1 MNFTKIFEFESLIG
15 DTYGVFKYEDLD
27 FNSYK
32 QVKHKDSRWGS
43 ENHNRTIYQ
52 TDKYFVKV
60 WDKDYIRKDTL
71 PTAFASGFY
80 DSTIVPN
87 FVGMIYDEDN
97 ICRGYVTEE
106 CQQLFIKDETDRADT
121 GSRLVRLTPN
131 SDKHFNEMF
140 TRIKAKTIQ
149 SNHFAY
155 DFCEFHTYEFEGK
168 PTLIDLEGVYSCN
181 EYDDLRAHHYNTYTR
196 QNAGS
201 RVDGDYLESPKFF
214 SDFMAQNNYQNF
226 IRNLLATAPINL
238 EYFLN
243 MELQH
248 GSGGK
253 EIIHNDKQIK
263 TVREAV
269 EYFSDEKNRKEAE
282 SKLTDKN
289 HQYWNCM
296 WAEFRKNVEGHHEKG
311 WENMTQEY
319 YDSLEIMT
327 DEEIQVA
334 LVDDPVNFFGGF
346 LKHGYHRA
354 VAMIGRLINGKK
366 YIPFY
371 MPEAEV
377 FKGNVENP
385 LRYINYLEM
394 MDIMGFP
401 KGEYAICNSAILAVM
416 GVDARKNKNGDL
428 DLVFS
433 SKLRKQIEDENIE
446 LPQEI
451 HPFGKDSGKFR
462 FFGCEDDD
470 DLVYNYSVNIGGYNF
485 TEPRFYFSRMHM
497 VKPSAHRSLEENRKI
512 KEAGKK
518 GVEEFIKMK
527 GYKGY
532 PFNKITQE
540 QWGFDLIQE
549 VK

>member
-15 DTYGVFKYEDLD
+15 DVYDIFKYEDLE

-32 QVKHKDSRWGS
+32 KVKHKDSRWGS

-52 TDKYFVKV
+52 TDEYFVKV
-60 WDKDYIRKDTL
+60 WDEDYIRANTL

-87 FVGMIYDEDN
+87 FVGLIYDENN
-97 ICRGYVTEE
+97 ICRGYITKE
-106 CQQLFIKDETDRADT
+106 CQQLFTKED
-121 GSRLVRLTPN
+121 SLKQNLVRLTDK
-131 SDKHFNEMF
+131 SQTYFDEILIKIKMKTIESKHF
-140 TRIKAKTIQ
+140 
-149 SNHFAY
+149 SY
-155 DFCEFHTYEFEGK
+155 DFCEYHTYEFEGK
-168 PTLIDLEGVYSCN
+168 PTLIDLEGIYSVE
-181 EYDDLRAHHYNTYTR
+181 EYYDLKQHHYNTYTR
-196 QNAGS
+196 ENAGD

-214 SDFMAQNNYQNF
+214 SDFMAHKNYQQFLQNS
-226 IRNLLATAPINL
+226 LLTVPINL
-238 EYFLN
+238 EYFLD

-253 EIIHNDKQIK
+253 EIIHNDKKIK

-269 EYFSDEKNRKEAE
+269 EYFSNMENIKNTAN
-282 SKLTDKN
+282 KLTIKN

-296 WAEFRKNVEGHHEKG
+296 WAEFRRNVENHHKRG
-311 WENMTQEY
+311 WENMTKEY
-319 YDSLEIMT
+319 YDSLEPMT
-327 DEEIQVA
+327 DDDIRVA
-334 LVDDPVNFFGGF
+334 LVDDPVQFFGGF

-354 VAMIGRLINGKK
+354 VSMIGRLINGKE

-371 MPEAEV
+371 MPSAEV

-385 LRYINYLEM
+385 LKYINYIEL
-394 MDIMGFP
+394 MDVMGFP
-401 KGEYAICNSAILAVM
+401 KEEYAICNSAILAVM

-433 SKLRKQIEDENIE
+433 SKLRKMIEEQNIE
-446 LPQEI
+446 LPKEI
-451 HPFGKDSGKFR
+451 HPFPPNSDKFR
-462 FFGCEDDD
+462 FFGCKDDD
-470 DLVYNYSVNIGGYNF
+470 DLVYNYSVDIHGYNF
-485 TEPRFYFSRMHM
+485 AEPRFYFSRMHM
-497 VKPSAHRSLEENRKI
+497 LKQSAHRNLEDNRKI
-512 KEAGKK
+512 KEEGKR
-518 GVEEFIKMK
+518 GVEEFIKMR

-549 VK
+549 VG

>member
-1 MNFTKIFEFESLIG
+1 MNFTQIFEFESLIG

-27 FNSYK
+27 FKSYK
-32 QVKHKDSRWGS
+32 QVKHKDSRWGK

-60 WDKDYIRKDTL
+60 WDEDYIRANTL
-71 PTAFASGFY
+71 PQAFASGFY

-87 FVGMIYDEDN
+87 FIGLIYDEN
-97 ICRGYVTEE
+97 NTCRGYITEE
-106 CQQLFIKDETDRADT
+106 CKQLWTREHSLEQK
-121 GSRLVRLTPN
+121 LVRLE
-131 SDKHFNEMF
+131 DKSQEYFDEMV
-140 TRIKAKTIQ
+140 TKVKIKTME
-149 SNHFAY
+149 SLHFAY
-155 DFCEFHTYEFEGK
+155 DFCENHIYEFEGK
-168 PTLIDLEGVYSCN
+168 PTLIDLEGVYHCN
-181 EYDDLRAHHYNTYTR
+181 EYDDLRQHHYNTYTR
-196 QNAGS
+196 ENAGS

-214 SDFMAQNNYQNF
+214 SNFMAHKNYETF
-226 IRNLLATAPINL
+226 VRHLLSTVPISL

-253 EIIHNDKQIK
+253 EIIHNDKKIK

-269 EYFSDEKNRKEAE
+269 KYFSNMENIKNTAK
-282 SKLTDKN
+282 KLTKKN

-296 WAEFRKNVEGHHEKG
+296 WAEFKRNVENHHDRG
-311 WENMTQEY
+311 WENMTKEY
-319 YDSLEIMT
+319 YDSLEPMT
-327 DEEIQVA
+327 DDDIRVA
-334 LVDDPVNFFGGF
+334 LVDDPVKFFGGF

-354 VAMIGRLINGKK
+354 VSMIGRLINGKE

-371 MPEAEV
+371 MPAGEV

-385 LRYINYLEM
+385 LKYINYIEL
-394 MDIMGFP
+394 MDVMGFP
-401 KGEYAICNSAILAVM
+401 KKEYAICNSAILAVM

-433 SKLRKQIEDENIE
+433 SKLRKMIEEQNIE
-446 LPQEI
+446 LPKEI
-451 HPFGKDSGKFR
+451 HPFPPNSDKFR

-470 DLVYNYSVNIGGYNF
+470 DLVYNYSVDIHGYNF
-485 TEPRFYFSRMHM
+485 AEPRFYFSRMHM

-518 GVEEFIKMK
+518 GVDEFIKK
-527 GYKGY
+527 KSYQGY
-532 PFNKITQE
+532 PFDLITE
-540 QWGFDLIQE
+540 EEWGFDLIQE
-549 VK
+549 VG

>member
-1 MNFTKIFEFESLIG
+1 MNFTKVYEFESLIG
-15 DTYGVFKYEDLD
+15 DVYDIFKYEDLD

-52 TDKYFVKV
+52 TNEYFVKV
-60 WDKDYIRKDTL
+60 WDEDYIRKDTL

-87 FVGMIYDEDN
+87 FVGLIYDESN
-97 ICRGYVTEE
+97 ICRGYITKE
-106 CQQLFIKDETDRADT
+106 CKQLFTKDETDRAVG
-121 GSRLVRLTPN
+121 GSRLVRLTPK
-131 SDKHFNEMF
+131 SDEHFNEMF
-140 TRIKAKTIQ
+140 TKIKLKTIQ

-155 DFCEFHTYEFEGK
+155 DFCEYHTYEFEGK

-181 EYDDLRAHHYNTYTR
+181 QYDDLRSHHYNTYTR
-196 QNAGS
+196 QNAGD

-214 SDFMAQNNYQNF
+214 SDFMAQNNYQHF
-226 IRNLLATAPINL
+226 IRNLLATEPINL

-263 TVREAV
+263 TVREAI

-296 WAEFRKNVEGHHEKG
+296 WAEFRRNVEGHHEKG
-311 WENMTQEY
+311 WENMTKEY
-319 YDSLEIMT
+319 YDSLEMMT

-354 VAMIGRLINGKK
+354 VAMMGRLIGGKD

-371 MPEAEV
+371 MPKAEV

-385 LRYINYLEM
+385 LRYINYLEL
-394 MDIMGFP
+394 MDVMGFP
-401 KGEYAICNSAILAVM
+401 KKEYAICNSAILAVM

-446 LPQEI
+446 LPKEI
-451 HPFGKDSGKFR
+451 HPFPPNSDKFR

-470 DLVYNYSVNIGGYNF
+470 DLVYNYSVDIDGYNF
-485 TEPRFYFSRMHM
+485 AEPRFYFSRMHM
-497 VKPSAHRSLEENRKI
+497 VKPSAHRTLEENRKI
-512 KEAGKK
+512 KQEGKD
-518 GVEEFIKMK
+518 GVDKFIEMK
-527 GYKGY
+527 SYKGY
-532 PFNKITQE
+532 PFNHITME
-540 QWGFDLIQE
+540 QWGFDLLQE
-549 VK
+549 VG

>member
-1 MNFTKIFEFESLIG
+1 MNFTQIFEFESLIG

-27 FNSYK
+27 FKSYK
-32 QVKHKDSRWGS
+32 QVKHKDSRWGK

-60 WDKDYIRKDTL
+60 WDEDYIRANTL
-71 PTAFASGFY
+71 PQAFASGFY

-87 FVGMIYDEDN
+87 FIGLIYDEN
-97 ICRGYVTEE
+97 NTCRGYITEE
-106 CQQLFIKDETDRADT
+106 CKQLWTREHSLEQK
-121 GSRLVRLTPN
+121 LVRLE
-131 SDKHFNEMF
+131 DKSQEYFDEMI
-140 TRIKAKTIQ
+140 TKVKIKTME
-149 SNHFAY
+149 SYHFAY
-155 DFCEFHTYEFEGK
+155 DFCENHIYEFEGK
-168 PTLIDLEGVYSCN
+168 PTLIDLEGVYHCN
-181 EYDDLRAHHYNTYTR
+181 EYDDLRQHHYNTYTR
-196 QNAGS
+196 ENAGD

-214 SDFMAQNNYQNF
+214 SNFMAHKNYETF
-226 IRNLLATAPINL
+226 VRHLLSTVPISL

-253 EIIHNDKQIK
+253 EIIHNDKKIK

-269 EYFSDEKNRKEAE
+269 KYFSNMENIKNTAK
-282 SKLTDKN
+282 KLTKKN

-296 WAEFRKNVEGHHEKG
+296 WAEFKRNVENHHDRG
-311 WENMTQEY
+311 WENMTKEY
-319 YDSLEIMT
+319 YDSLEPMT
-327 DEEIQVA
+327 DDDIRVA
-334 LVDDPVNFFGGF
+334 LVDDPVKFFGGF

-354 VAMIGRLINGKK
+354 VSMIGRLINGKE

-371 MPEAEV
+371 MPAGEV

-385 LRYINYLEM
+385 LKYINYIEL
-394 MDIMGFP
+394 MDVMGFP
-401 KGEYAICNSAILAVM
+401 KKEYAICNSAILAVM

-433 SKLRKQIEDENIE
+433 SKLRKMIEEQNIE
-446 LPQEI
+446 LPKEI
-451 HPFGKDSGKFR
+451 HPFPPNSDKFR

-470 DLVYNYSVNIGGYNF
+470 DLVYNYSVDIHGYNF
-485 TEPRFYFSRMHM
+485 AEPRFYFSRMHM

-518 GVEEFIKMK
+518 GVDEFIKK
-527 GYKGY
+527 KSYKGY
-532 PFNKITQE
+532 PFHQITQE
-540 QWGFDLIQE
+540 EWGFDLIQE
-549 VK
+549 VE

>member
-1 MNFTKIFEFESLIG
+1 M
-15 DTYGVFKYEDLD
+15 
-27 FNSYK
+27 
-32 QVKHKDSRWGS
+32 
-43 ENHNRTIYQ
+43 
-52 TDKYFVKV
+52 
-60 WDKDYIRKDTL
+60 
-71 PTAFASGFY
+71 
-80 DSTIVPN
+80 
-87 FVGMIYDEDN
+87 
-97 ICRGYVTEE
+97 
-106 CQQLFIKDETDRADT
+106 
-121 GSRLVRLTPN
+121 VRLTPK
-131 SDKHFNEMF
+131 SDEHFNEMF
-140 TRIKAKTIQ
+140 TKIKLKTIQ

-155 DFCEFHTYEFEGK
+155 DFCEYHTYEFEGK

-181 EYDDLRAHHYNTYTR
+181 QYDDLRSHHYNTYTR
-196 QNAGS
+196 QNAGD

-214 SDFMAQNNYQNF
+214 SDFMAQNNYQHF
-226 IRNLLATAPINL
+226 IRNILATEPINL

-263 TVREAV
+263 TVREAI
-269 EYFSDEKNRKEAE
+269 EYFSNEKNRKEAE

-296 WAEFRKNVEGHHEKG
+296 WAEFRRNVEGHHEKG
-311 WENMTQEY
+311 WENMTKEY
-319 YDSLEIMT
+319 YDSLEMMT

-354 VAMIGRLINGKK
+354 VAMMGRLIGGKD

-371 MPEAEV
+371 MPKAEV

-385 LRYINYLEM
+385 LRYINYLEL
-394 MDIMGFP
+394 MDVMGFP
-401 KGEYAICNSAILAVM
+401 KKEYAICNSAILAVM

-446 LPQEI
+446 LPKEI
-451 HPFGKDSGKFR
+451 HPFPPNSNKFR

-470 DLVYNYSVNIGGYNF
+470 DLVYNYSVDIDGYNF
-485 TEPRFYFSRMHM
+485 AEPRFYFSRMHM

-518 GVEEFIKMK
+518 GVEDFIKAE

-532 PFNKITQE
+532 PFNHITME
-540 QWGFDLIQE
+540 QWGFDLLQE
-549 VK
+549 VG

>member
-1 MNFTKIFEFESLIG
+1 MNFTQIFEFESLIG
-15 DTYGVFKYEDLD
+15 DIYGVFKYEDLD
-27 FNSYK
+27 FKSYK
-32 QVKHKDSRWGS
+32 QVKHKDSRWGD

-60 WDKDYIRKDTL
+60 WDEDYIRANTL
-71 PTAFASGFY
+71 PSAFASGFY

-87 FVGMIYDEDN
+87 FVGMIYDEN
-97 ICRGYVTEE
+97 NTCRGYITKE
-106 CQQLFIKDETDRADT
+106 CTQLWKREDSLEQD
-121 GSRLVRLTPN
+121 LVRLTDK
-131 SDKHFNEMF
+131 SDHYIEEMF
-140 TRIKAKTIQ
+140 TKVKLKTLQ
-149 SNHFAY
+149 SRHFAY
-155 DFCEFHTYEFEGK
+155 DFCENHTYEFEGK
-168 PTLIDLEGVYSCN
+168 PTLIDLEGVYPI
-181 EYDDLRAHHYNTYTR
+181 EYYEDLNQHHYNTYTR
-196 QNAGS
+196 ANAGD

-214 SDFMAQNNYQNF
+214 SNFMAQKNYEHF
-226 IRNLLATAPINL
+226 VKNLLATAPINL

-243 MELQH
+243 MDLQQ

-253 EIIHNDKQIK
+253 EIIHNDKTLK
-263 TVREAV
+263 TVREV
-269 EYFSDEKNRKEAE
+269 IEYFSDDNNVKETEKKVNK
-282 SKLTDKN
+282 DN
-289 HQYWNCM
+289 HQYWNGM
-296 WAEFRKNVEGHHEKG
+296 WAEFRINVEDHHKRG
-311 WENMTQEY
+311 WSNMTKEY
-319 YDSLEIMT
+319 YDSLEPMT
-327 DEEIQVA
+327 DEEIRVA

-354 VAMIGRLINGKK
+354 VAMIGRLINGKS

-371 MPEAEV
+371 MPAREV

-401 KGEYAICNSAILAVM
+401 KEEYAICNSAILAVM

-446 LPQEI
+446 LPKEI

-485 TEPRFYFSRMHM
+485 AEPRFYFSRMHM

-512 KEAGKK
+512 KQDGKD
-518 GVEEFIKMK
+518 GVDKFIEMK
-527 GYKGY
+527 SYKGF
-532 PFNKITQE
+532 PFDKITQE

-549 VK
+549 VG

>member
-1 MNFTKIFEFESLIG
+1 MNFTQIFEFESLIG

-27 FNSYK
+27 FKSYK
-32 QVKHKDSRWGS
+32 QVKHKDSRWGK

-60 WDKDYIRKDTL
+60 WDEDYIRANTL
-71 PTAFASGFY
+71 PQAFASGFY

-87 FVGMIYDEDN
+87 FIGLIYDEN
-97 ICRGYVTEE
+97 NTCRGYITEE
-106 CQQLFIKDETDRADT
+106 CKQLWTREHSLEQK
-121 GSRLVRLTPN
+121 LVRLE
-131 SDKHFNEMF
+131 DKSQEYFNEMV
-140 TRIKAKTIQ
+140 TKVKIKTME
-149 SNHFAY
+149 SYHFAY
-155 DFCEFHTYEFEGK
+155 DFCENHIYEFEGK
-168 PTLIDLEGVYSCN
+168 PTLIDLEGVYHCN
-181 EYDDLRAHHYNTYTR
+181 EYDDLRQHHYNTYTR
-196 QNAGS
+196 ENAGD

-214 SDFMAQNNYQNF
+214 SNFMAHKNYETF
-226 IRNLLATAPINL
+226 VRHLLSTVPISL

-253 EIIHNDKQIK
+253 EIIHNDKKIK

-269 EYFSDEKNRKEAE
+269 KYFSNMENIKNTAN
-282 SKLTDKN
+282 KLTIKN

-296 WAEFRKNVEGHHEKG
+296 WAEFRRNVENHHKRG
-311 WENMTQEY
+311 WENMTKEY
-319 YDSLEIMT
+319 YDSLEPMT
-327 DEEIQVA
+327 DDDIRVA
-334 LVDDPVNFFGGF
+334 LVDDPVQFFGGF

-354 VAMIGRLINGKK
+354 VSMIGRLINGKE

-371 MPEAEV
+371 MPSAEV

-385 LRYINYLEM
+385 LKYINYIEL
-394 MDIMGFP
+394 MDVMGFP
-401 KGEYAICNSAILAVM
+401 KKEYAICNSAILAVM

-433 SKLRKQIEDENIE
+433 SKLRKMIEEQNIE
-446 LPQEI
+446 LPKEI
-451 HPFGKDSGKFR
+451 HPFPPNSDKFR

-470 DLVYNYSVNIGGYNF
+470 DLVYNYSVDIHGYNF
-485 TEPRFYFSRMHM
+485 AEPRFYFSRMHM

-518 GVEEFIKMK
+518 GVDEFIKK
-527 GYKGY
+527 KSYKGY
-532 PFNKITQE
+532 PFDQITQE
-540 QWGFDLIQE
+540 EWGFDLIQE
-549 VK
+549 VE

>member
-1 MNFTKIFEFESLIG
+1 MNFTKVYEFESLIG
-15 DTYGVFKYEDLD
+15 DVYDIFKYEDLD

-52 TDKYFVKV
+52 TDEYFVKV
-60 WDKDYIRKDTL
+60 WDEDYIRANTL

-87 FVGMIYDEDN
+87 FVGLIYDENN
-97 ICRGYVTEE
+97 ICRGYITKE
-106 CQQLFIKDETDRADT
+106 CQQLFTKEDSTEQN
-121 GSRLVRLTPN
+121 LVRLTDK
-131 SDKHFNEMF
+131 SQTYFDEILIKIKMKTVESKHF
-140 TRIKAKTIQ
+140 
-149 SNHFAY
+149 SY
-155 DFCEFHTYEFEGK
+155 DFCEYHTYEFDGK
-168 PTLIDLEGVYSCN
+168 PTLIDLEGIYSIE
-181 EYDDLRAHHYNTYTR
+181 EYQNLKQHHYNTYTR
-196 QNAGS
+196 EAAGD

-214 SDFMAQNNYQNF
+214 SDFMAHKNYQHFLENF
-226 IRNLLATAPINL
+226 ILTVPINL

-263 TVREAV
+263 TVREAL
-269 EYFSDEKNRKEAE
+269 EYFSDEENRKEAE
-282 SKLTDKN
+282 SKLTEKN

-296 WAEFRKNVEGHHEKG
+296 WAEFRRNVEGHHEKG
-311 WENMTQEY
+311 WENMTKEY
-319 YDSLEIMT
+319 YDSLEMMT
-327 DEEIQVA
+327 DEEIQVS
-334 LVDDPVNFFGGF
+334 LIDDPVNFFGGF

-354 VAMIGRLINGKK
+354 VAMIGRLLNGKE

-371 MPEAEV
+371 MPSQEI
-377 FKGNVENP
+377 FKGNAENP
-385 LRYINYLEM
+385 LKYVNYIEL
-394 MDIMGFP
+394 MDVMGFP
-401 KGEYAICNSAILAVM
+401 KEEYAICNSAILAVM

-433 SKLRKQIEDENIE
+433 SKLRKMIEEQNIE
-446 LPQEI
+446 LPKEI
-451 HPFGKDSGKFR
+451 HPFPPNSDKFR

-470 DLVYNYSVNIGGYNF
+470 DLVYNYSVNIHGYNF
-485 TEPRFYFSRMHM
+485 AEPRFYFSRMHM
-497 VKPSAHRSLEENRKI
+497 LKPSAHRSLEENRKI

-518 GVEEFIKMK
+518 GAEEFIKMK

-549 VK
+549 VG

>member
-15 DTYGVFKYEDLD
+15 DVYGVFKYEDLD

-60 WDKDYIRKDTL
+60 WDQDYIRANTL

-106 CQQLFIKDETDRADT
+106 CQQLFTKDETDRADT
-121 GSRLVRLTPN
+121 GSRLVRLTPK
-131 SDKHFNEMF
+131 SDDYFKQIF
-140 TRIKAKTIQ
+140 TKIKYKTIQ
-149 SNHFAY
+149 SNSFAY
-155 DFCEFHTYEFEGK
+155 DFCEYHTYEFEGK
-168 PTLIDLEGVYSCN
+168 PTLIDLEGVYSC
-181 EYDDLRAHHYNTYTR
+181 EDYHSLHEHHYNTYTR
-196 QNAGS
+196 ENAGD

-214 SDFMAQNNYQNF
+214 SDFMAQSNYQNF
-226 IRNLLATAPINL
+226 VRNLLATAPINL
-238 EYFLN
+238 EYFLD

-253 EIIHNDKQIK
+253 EIIHNDKKIK
-263 TVREAV
+263 TVREAT
-269 EYFSDEKNRKEAE
+269 EYFSDEKTKKEAE
-282 SKLTDKN
+282 DKLNDKN

-311 WENMTQEY
+311 WENMTKEY
-319 YDSLEIMT
+319 YDSLELMT

-334 LVDDPVNFFGGF
+334 LVNDPVNFFGGF

-354 VAMIGRLINGKK
+354 VSMIGRLINGKE

-371 MPEAEV
+371 MPKEEV

-385 LRYINYLEM
+385 LRHINYLEI
-394 MDIMGFP
+394 MDVMGFP
-401 KGEYAICNSAILAVM
+401 KEEYAICNSSILAVM

-446 LPQEI
+446 LPKEI

-485 TEPRFYFSRMHM
+485 AEPRFYFSRMHM

-512 KEAGKK
+512 KQEGKD
-518 GVEEFIKMK
+518 GVDKFIEMK
-527 GYKGY
+527 SYEGY
-532 PFNKITQE
+532 PFHLITQE

-549 VK
+549 VE

>member
-1 MNFTKIFEFESLIG
+1 MNFTQIFEFESLIG

-27 FNSYK
+27 FKSYK
-32 QVKHKDSRWGS
+32 QVKHKDSRWGK

-60 WDKDYIRKDTL
+60 WDEDYIRANTL
-71 PTAFASGFY
+71 PQAFASGFY

-87 FVGMIYDEDN
+87 FIGLIYDEN
-97 ICRGYVTEE
+97 NTCRGYITEE
-106 CQQLFIKDETDRADT
+106 CKQLWTREHSLEQK
-121 GSRLVRLTPN
+121 LVRLE
-131 SDKHFNEMF
+131 DKSQEYFDEMV
-140 TRIKAKTIQ
+140 TKVKIKTME
-149 SNHFAY
+149 SLHFAY
-155 DFCEFHTYEFEGK
+155 DFCENHIYEFEGK
-168 PTLIDLEGVYSCN
+168 PTLIDLEGVYHCN
-181 EYDDLRAHHYNTYTR
+181 EYDDLRQHHYNTYTR
-196 QNAGS
+196 ENAGS

-214 SDFMAQNNYQNF
+214 SNFMAHKNYETF
-226 IRNLLATAPINL
+226 VRHLLSTVPISL

-253 EIIHNDKQIK
+253 EIIHNDKKIK

-269 EYFSDEKNRKEAE
+269 KYFSNMENIKNTAN
-282 SKLTDKN
+282 KLTIKN

-296 WAEFRKNVEGHHEKG
+296 WAEFRRNVENHHKRG
-311 WENMTQEY
+311 WENMTKEY
-319 YDSLEIMT
+319 YDSLEPMT
-327 DEEIQVA
+327 DDDIRVA
-334 LVDDPVNFFGGF
+334 LVDDPVQFFGGF

-354 VAMIGRLINGKK
+354 VSMIGRLINGKE

-371 MPEAEV
+371 MPAGEV

-385 LRYINYLEM
+385 LKYINYIEL
-394 MDIMGFP
+394 MDVMGFP
-401 KGEYAICNSAILAVM
+401 KEEYAICNSAILAVM

-433 SKLRKQIEDENIE
+433 SKLRKMIEEQNIE
-446 LPQEI
+446 LPKEI
-451 HPFGKDSGKFR
+451 HPFPPNSDKFR

-470 DLVYNYSVNIGGYNF
+470 DLVYNYSVDIHGYNF
-485 TEPRFYFSRMHM
+485 AEPRFYFSRMHM

-518 GVEEFIKMK
+518 GVDVFIKK
-527 GYKGY
+527 KSYKGY
-532 PFNKITQE
+532 PFDQITQE
-540 QWGFDLIQE
+540 EWGFDLIQE
-549 VK
+549 VE

>member
-15 DTYGVFKYEDLD
+15 DVYDVFKYEDLD
-27 FNSYK
+27 FKSYK

-52 TDKYFVKV
+52 TNEYFVKV
-60 WDKDYIRKDTL
+60 WDEDYIRKDTL

-87 FVGMIYDEDN
+87 FVGLIYDESN
-97 ICRGYVTEE
+97 ICRGYITKE
-106 CQQLFIKDETDRADT
+106 CKQLFTKDETDRAVG
-121 GSRLVRLTPN
+121 GSRLVRLTPK
-131 SDKHFNEMF
+131 SDEHFNEMF
-140 TRIKAKTIQ
+140 TKIKLKTIQ

-155 DFCEFHTYEFEGK
+155 DFCEYHTYEFEGK

-181 EYDDLRAHHYNTYTR
+181 QYDDLRSHHYNTYTR
-196 QNAGS
+196 QNAGD

-214 SDFMAQNNYQNF
+214 SDFMAQNNYQHF
-226 IRNLLATAPINL
+226 IRNLLATEPINL

-263 TVREAV
+263 TVREAI

-296 WAEFRKNVEGHHEKG
+296 WAEFRRNVEGHHEKG
-311 WENMTQEY
+311 WENMTKEY
-319 YDSLEIMT
+319 YDSLEMMT

-354 VAMIGRLINGKK
+354 VAMIGRLIDGKK

-371 MPEAEV
+371 MRKEQIYNEPRKKDGIQRR
-377 FKGNVENP
+377 FPLFNNVKCLKLVDELKIP
-385 LRYINYLEM
+385 R
-394 MDIMGFP
+394 
-401 KGEYAICNSAILAVM
+401 GEFTICQSGILALM
-416 GVDARKNKNGDL
+416 GIRENDDLDIIISSEARKQLFNDNQQFMRFNGVEIFESNK
-428 DLVFS
+428 
-433 SKLRKQIEDENIE
+433 SKFMYFDAQ
-446 LPQEI
+446 
-451 HPFGKDSGKFR
+451 G
-462 FFGCEDDD
+462 DD
-470 DLVYNYSVNIGGYNF
+470 DLIDNYSFQIDGYNF
-485 TEPRFYFSRMHM
+485 LEPRFYFSR
-497 VKPSAHRSLEENRKI
+497 KNKKTERDLKDWEGI
-512 KEAGKK
+512 KRFFET
-518 GVEEFIKMK
+518 ESH
-527 GYKGY
+527 KGY
-532 PFNKITQE
+532 PFNLLSEE
-540 QWGFDLIQE
+540 QLGKQF
-549 VK
+549 V

>member
-1 MNFTKIFEFESLIG
+1 MNFTQIFEFESLIG

-27 FNSYK
+27 FKSYK
-32 QVKHKDSRWGS
+32 QVKHKDSRWGK

-60 WDKDYIRKDTL
+60 WDEDYIRANTL
-71 PTAFASGFY
+71 PQAFASGFY

-87 FVGMIYDEDN
+87 FIGLIYDEN
-97 ICRGYVTEE
+97 NTCRGYITEE
-106 CQQLFIKDETDRADT
+106 CKQLWTREHSLEQK
-121 GSRLVRLTPN
+121 LVRLE
-131 SDKHFNEMF
+131 DKSQEYFDEMV
-140 TRIKAKTIQ
+140 TKVKIKTME
-149 SNHFAY
+149 SFHFAY
-155 DFCEFHTYEFEGK
+155 DFCENHIYEFEGK
-168 PTLIDLEGVYSCN
+168 PTLIDLEGVYHCN
-181 EYDDLRAHHYNTYTR
+181 EYDDLRQHHYNTYTR
-196 QNAGS
+196 ENAGD

-214 SDFMAQNNYQNF
+214 SNFMAHKNYETF
-226 IRNLLATAPINL
+226 VRHLLGTVPISL
-238 EYFLN
+238 EYFLD

-253 EIIHNDKQIK
+253 EIIHNDKKIK

-269 EYFSDEKNRKEAE
+269 EYFSNMENIKNTAN
-282 SKLTDKN
+282 KLTIKN

-296 WAEFRKNVEGHHEKG
+296 WAEFRRNVENHHKRG
-311 WENMTQEY
+311 WENMTKEY
-319 YDSLEIMT
+319 YDSLEPMT
-327 DEEIQVA
+327 DDDIRVA
-334 LVDDPVNFFGGF
+334 LVDDPVQFFGGF

-354 VAMIGRLINGKK
+354 VSMIGRLINGKE

-371 MPEAEV
+371 MPSAEV

-385 LRYINYLEM
+385 LKYINYIEL
-394 MDIMGFP
+394 MDVMGFP
-401 KGEYAICNSAILAVM
+401 KEEYAICNSAILAVM

-433 SKLRKQIEDENIE
+433 SKLRKMIEEQNIE
-446 LPQEI
+446 LPKEI
-451 HPFGKDSGKFR
+451 HPFPPNSDKFR

-470 DLVYNYSVNIGGYNF
+470 DLVYNYSVNIHGYNF
-485 TEPRFYFSRMHM
+485 AEPRFYFSRMHM
-497 VKPSAHRSLEENRKI
+497 LKPSAHRSLEENRKI

-518 GVEEFIKMK
+518 GAEEFIKMK

-549 VK
+549 VG

>member
-1 MNFTKIFEFESLIG
+1 MNFTQIFEFESLIG

-27 FNSYK
+27 FKSYK
-32 QVKHKDSRWGS
+32 QVKHKDSRWGK

-60 WDKDYIRKDTL
+60 WDEDYIRANTL
-71 PTAFASGFY
+71 PQAFASGFY

-87 FVGMIYDEDN
+87 FIGLIYDEN
-97 ICRGYVTEE
+97 NTCRGYITEE
-106 CQQLFIKDETDRADT
+106 CKQLWTREHSLEQK
-121 GSRLVRLTPN
+121 LVRLE
-131 SDKHFNEMF
+131 DKSQEYFDEMV
-140 TRIKAKTIQ
+140 TKVKIKTME
-149 SNHFAY
+149 SFHFAY
-155 DFCEFHTYEFEGK
+155 DFCENHIYEFEGK
-168 PTLIDLEGVYSCN
+168 PTLIDLEGVYHCN
-181 EYDDLRAHHYNTYTR
+181 EYDNLHQHHYNTYTR
-196 QNAGS
+196 ENAGS

-214 SDFMAQNNYQNF
+214 SNFMAHKNYETF
-226 IRNLLATAPINL
+226 VRHLLSTVPISL

-253 EIIHNDKQIK
+253 EIIHNDKKIK

-269 EYFSDEKNRKEAE
+269 KYFSNMENIKNTAN
-282 SKLTDKN
+282 KLTIKN

-296 WAEFRKNVEGHHEKG
+296 WAEFRRNVENHHKRG
-311 WENMTQEY
+311 WENMTKEY
-319 YDSLEIMT
+319 YDSLEPMT
-327 DEEIQVA
+327 DDDIRVA
-334 LVDDPVNFFGGF
+334 LVDDPVKFFGGF

-354 VAMIGRLINGKK
+354 VSMIGRLINGKE

-371 MPEAEV
+371 MPSAEV

-385 LRYINYLEM
+385 LKYINYIEL
-394 MDIMGFP
+394 MDVMGFP
-401 KGEYAICNSAILAVM
+401 KKEYAICNSAILAVM

-433 SKLRKQIEDENIE
+433 SKLRKMIEEQNIE
-446 LPQEI
+446 LPKEI
-451 HPFGKDSGKFR
+451 HPFPPNSDKFR

-470 DLVYNYSVNIGGYNF
+470 DLVYNYSVDIHGYNF
-485 TEPRFYFSRMHM
+485 AEPRFYFSRMHM

-518 GVEEFIKMK
+518 GVDEFIKK
-527 GYKGY
+527 KSYQGY
-532 PFNKITQE
+532 PFDLITE
-540 QWGFDLIQE
+540 EEWGFDLIQE
-549 VK
+549 VG